1 MAERLLRPEDK
12 KEAVNLKIRPDLYG
26 GALILVFA
34 AILIGI
40 GTGEIVKM
48 RQKPVKVEVI
58 TAETAAETSEKL
70 TETEQNEIV
79 GEVSADGV
87 ETVFIDLTEDTADI
101 DTIIID
107 RSFHDDAG
115 TSTEN
120 TVTTVQSTPAAKAK
134 VNINTASK
142 EELMSLDG
150 IGEKTADAIMA
161 YRDIAPFETV
171 EEIMEVKGIGEKKY
185 DAIKDDICI

>member
-1 MAERLLRPEDK
+1 MAERLLRPADK
-12 KEAVNLKIRPDLYG
+12 KEAVNMKIRPDLYG

-107 RSFHDDAG
+107 RSFHDDADA
-115 TSTEN
+115 STEN